1 MADWRVVERTGETL
15 ARLLRN
21 HIRPAYTSTV
31 DVRLVSTSAFSALAS
46 TTVATVSLL
55 LYQVGQNAELRNA
68 PKRRTS
74 TGELVRQPLPLE
86 LCYLVTPWGVRGTD
100 TMAVEET
107 ATQEE
112 HRLLGLIMQAFYD
125 HAEVGPSDLVASSPT
140 TPVWAPTDNLQITL
154 ETLSIEDH
162 YRIWDAGELGYRLS
176 VPYRVRVVGLD
187 SAELESTPPVV
198 EGTFEDRGRGA
209 A

>member
-1 MADWRVVERTGETL
+1 LADWRVVERTGETL
-15 ARLLRN
+15 VRLLRN
-21 HIRPAYTSTV
+21 HIRPAFSPTNV
-31 DVRLVSTSAFSALAS
+31 DVRLVSTASFSSLAS
-46 TTVATVSLL
+46 TSVPTVSLL
-55 LYQVGQNAELRNA
+55 LYQVAQNTELRNA

-86 LCYLVTPWGVRGTD
+86 LCYLVTPWGAR
-100 TMAVEET
+100 ESET
-107 ATQEE
+107 LMVDEAAAQEE
-112 HRLLGLIMQAFYD
+112 HRLIGLVMQAFYD
-125 HAEVGPSDLVASSPT
+125 HAELGPSDLVGLPTAS
-140 TPVWAPTDNLQITL
+140 VWSPTDNLQITL

-187 SAELESTPPVV
+187 SAELENTTPVA
-198 EGTFEDRGRGA
+198 ESNFESRGA